1 MFRKFAV
8 TLVMALVSG
17 FIAVRVYAQELKGGG
32 SERTVFYEIKSDKT
46 HIFLMGS
53 IHFADENVYPLP
65 RDVIEAFENSANLVV
80 EVDAGSIANQE
91 KQNKFVPM
99 LMYSGKESIKD
110 HLSRRVF
117 SMLENYL
124 KKNNMASGA
133 ILKFKP
139 GLLSIILTSRRL
151 MELGFLPKFG
161 IENFFLSRVKG
172 QKNIFELESI
182 EEQMGL
188 FLSIKDADADKFMER
203 TLIDLDRMGKLM
215 NVVVAAW
222 KRGDVQALNKLLLQD
237 PIEEDPSML
246 PVMKA
251 FFFDRNIRMA
261 SKIES
266 LLQRDDVSFVVVGA
280 GHLIGDKGII
290 AILQNKGIY
299 QIRQL

>member
-8 TLVMALVSG
+8 TLVLALVSG
-17 FIAVRVYAQELKGGG
+17 FIAVGARAQELRGSG

-53 IHFADENVYPLP
+53 IHFADESVYPLP
-65 RDVIEAFENSANLVV
+65 QDVIEAFDSSANLVV
-80 EVDAGSIANQE
+80 EVDTSSTSNQE
-91 KQNKFVPM
+91 KQAKFVPM
-99 LMYSGKESIKD
+99 LMYPGKESIKD
-110 HLSRRVF
+110 HLSRRVL

-124 KKNNMASGA
+124 RKNNMAPGA
-133 ILKFKP
+133 ILKFRP
-139 GLLSIILTSRRL
+139 GLLSVVLTSRRL
-151 MELGFLPKFG
+151 MELGFMPKFG

-188 FLSIKDADADKFMER
+188 FLSIKDADADKFVER

-215 NVVVAAW
+215 NVVVTAW
-222 KRGDVQALNKLLLQD
+222 KRGDVGTLDKLLLQD
-237 PIEEDPSML
+237 PIKEDPSML
-246 PVMKA
+246 PVMKT

-290 AILQNKGIY
+290 AILQNKGTY